1 MYRRTLGLL
10 AAVLLTGAGWAE
22 AAGPTTISNART
34 VDPATGATITTRAG
48 GPGIAS
54 FEIATN
60 RLTIHKTVVAGRS
73 VTTIS
78 AGGDRLAI
86 SIDRTS
92 VAVATNT
99 ATASARLAHPEGID
113 RIVSLLG
120 PSRAAAEAAR
130 LLERLR
136 LDPKTGAGQAFAF
149 TKALL
154 ESAEGNREDT
164 VNLVASARPAA
175 GGARIVE
182 ARVGPS
188 PGECWDAYAKDAI
201 RVANEYIDCYNNTS
215 WYDVIGRMG
224 CGALYDIQAE
234 SDWLWYMNCVGS
246 PLPQIRVG

>member
-10 AAVLLTGAGWAE
+10 AAVWLTGGGLAE
-22 AAGPTTISNART
+22 AGGTTLANARI
-34 VDPATGATITTRAG
+34 VDPATGATIITRG
-48 GPGIAS
+48 GAPGTAS

-60 RLTIHKTVVAGRS
+60 RLTIHKDVLLGRS

-86 SIDRTS
+86 TVDRTS
-92 VAVATNT
+92 VVVATT
-99 ATASARLAHPEGID
+99 AGAASATLAHPEGIE
-113 RIVSLLG
+113 RIVSVLA

-130 LLERLR
+130 LLDRVR
-136 LDPKTGAGQAFAF
+136 LDPQTAAGQAFAF

-154 ESAEGNREDT
+154 QSVEGNRAAT
-164 VNLVASARPAA
+164 LTLASSARPTE
-175 GGARIVE
+175 GARIVE

-188 PGECWDAYAKDAI
+188 PGECWDSYSRDAI
-201 RVANEYIDCYNNTS
+201 RVANEYIDCYNSTS
-215 WYDVIGRMG
+215 WYDVLGRMG

-234 SDWLWYMNCVGS
+234 GDWLWYMNCVGS